1 MRRRIAVTLSIFI
14 FSSWFLAQFVE
25 NCEGHLSRPFLSTGD
40 NFSKSYDENQ
50 IWVERNGGTDA
61 PRRRVQIPESARVRA
76 GSNPRGL
83 RGLRAAAPRKS
94 GFRHNFSKNYPQY
107 LKMV

>member
-1 MRRRIAVTLSIFI
+1 MEI
-14 FSSWFLAQFVE
+14 VE
-25 NCEGHLSRPFLSTGD
+25 NRRGRLSRPFLSPGD

-50 IWVERNGGTDA
+50 IWAER
-61 PRRRVQIPESARVRA
+61 QRA
-76 GSNPRGL
+76 GRADLWGLNPPARARTQGFEPA
-83 RGLRAAAPRKS
+83 RAARAYPRYAPPRS